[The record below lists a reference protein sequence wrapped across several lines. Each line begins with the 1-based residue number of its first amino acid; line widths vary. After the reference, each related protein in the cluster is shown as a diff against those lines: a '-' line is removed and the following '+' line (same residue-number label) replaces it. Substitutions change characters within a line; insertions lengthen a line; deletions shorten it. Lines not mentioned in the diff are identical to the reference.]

1 MRRFG
6 RQAMDPIVYPKT
18 VVKYTSIFFDDRAF
32 PAYLSSFNWLSTV
45 LSFAL
50 TQTSN
55 CWACF
60 APSLVVTDRPTAF
73 NLDMINEY
81 SASFDAWATELRL
94 DPAKLNR
101 IITSVEPRFDIA
113 LRQRMISECWLWA
126 DVSKVGSMVRDQR
139 DRDSK
144 VWSKISFSIV
154 QESLTR
160 VVDWHSDIVRRS
172 SHLCPRSCY
181 YA

>member
-1 MRRFG
+1 MRGFG
-6 RQAMDPIVYPKT
+6 RQAMDPIVYPKA
-18 VVKYTSIFFDDRAF
+18 VFKYTSTFFNDRAF
-32 PAYLSSFNWLSTV
+32 LAYLSSFNWLNTV

-73 NLDMINEY
+73 SLDIIKEY

-113 LRQRMISECWLWA
+113 LRSRMTSECWLWD
-126 DVSKVGSMVRDQR
+126 DVSKVESVVRDQR
-139 DRDSK
+139 DRNSK
-144 VWSKISFSIV
+144 VWSKISFQIV
-154 QESLTR
+154 
-160 VVDWHSDIVRRS
+160 
-172 SHLCPRSCY
+172 
-181 YA
+181 